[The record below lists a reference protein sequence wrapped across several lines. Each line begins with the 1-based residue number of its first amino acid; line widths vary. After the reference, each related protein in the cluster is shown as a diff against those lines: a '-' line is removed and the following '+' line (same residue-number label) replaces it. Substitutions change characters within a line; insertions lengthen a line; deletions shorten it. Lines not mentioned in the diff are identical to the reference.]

1 MVILTNYSYDQMVT
15 RNLAGK
21 LYYGG
26 ATLVK
31 LPVDAHTHVERY

>member
-15 RNLAGK
+15 KNLAGK

-26 ATLVK
+26 AT
-31 LPVDAHTHVERY
+31 PVNY